1 VVTEMN
7 LNRWVVIVGIV
18 VTYFVVSMFMD
29 ELPLLLLTLQLTFP
43 LIVALGFDPI
53 WFGVMSMLM
62 VSMGL
67 VFPPVGMIAFVVSS
81 SGNVGLT
88 KVYTGTSILMIA
100 LVVTTALVM
109 VFPQIALWLPN
120 TMR

>member
-1 VVTEMN
+1 
-7 LNRWVVIVGIV
+7 
-18 VTYFVVSMFMD
+18 MFMD

-43 LIVALGFDPI
+43 LIVSLGFDPV
-53 WFGVMSMLM
+53 WFGVLSMLM

-81 SGNVGLT
+81 SANVSLM

-100 LVVTTALVM
+100 IVMTTILIM
-109 VFPQIALWLPN
+109 VFPQIVLWLPS
-120 TMR
+120 TMK